1 MMMSQ
6 TNPTPEEARL
16 LLERAQ
22 RDPVWWCENV
32 LGVKLWSRQVE
43 IIESVRDNPLTAVR
57 SCHGIGKSFTAGQV
71 ILWFLN
77 AFTPSIVLSTAPTW
91 RQVEKLV
98 WKEIRASYARARKAG
113 RPLGGN
119 LLPASPELQIIRDQW
134 YAAGL
139 STNDPDRFQGYH
151 EEHILVI
158 VDEAAGV
165 PEDIFESIEG
175 VLTSEHSRLLLL
187 GNPTSIGGTFH
198 KAFRGAGYHTIHIGA
213 FDSPNFTAF
222 GITPEDFPDNSW
234 EEKITG
240 RLPNPKLI
248 TPEWAYDKFLKWGP
262 DSPAY
267 QARVLGNFPE
277 AGDDTLIPLAWVEAA
292 QARWLDVEPGE
303 PIEIGCDVARYG
315 SDETVI
321 AIRRGG
327 RVEPLLVYAQK
338 DTMETAGLVKA
349 AHAETSATAIKVDE
363 IGIGAGVVD
372 RLKELKC
379 PATGVNVASA
389 PVEPERFMNLRAEL
403 WWNLRERLDPN
414 PRVNPNPIALPPD
427 DQLLADLTNVKY
439 KIDSR
444 GRIQLESKE
453 EIKKRLGRSPDR
465 GDAVVLAYAP
475 SVTHDPA
482 ALEVLR
488 GLRVYGR

>member
-1 MMMSQ
+1 M
-6 TNPTPEEARL
+6 
-16 LLERAQ
+16 LERAQ

-32 LGVKLWSRQVE
+32 LRVKPWSKQVE
-43 IIESVRDNPLTAVR
+43 IMQSVRDNPRTAVR
-57 SCHGIGKSFTAGQV
+57 SCHGIGKSFTAGQI

-77 AFTPSIVLSTAPTW
+77 AFAPSIVLSTAPTW

-98 WKEIRASYARARKAG
+98 WKEVRASYARATAIDG
-113 RPLGGN
+113 GLGGA
-119 LLPASPELQIIRDQW
+119 LLPASPELHIVRDQW

-139 STNDPDRFQGYH
+139 STNDPNKFQGYH

-165 PEDIFESIEG
+165 PEDIFEAIEG

-222 GITPEDFPDNSW
+222 GITPEDFPGNSW

>member
-1 MMMSQ
+1 MQ
-6 TNPTPEEARL
+6 
-16 LLERAQ
+16 
-22 RDPVWWCENV
+22 
-32 LGVKLWSRQVE
+32 
-43 IIESVRDNPLTAVR
+43 SVRDNPRTAVR
-57 SCHGIGKSFTAGQV
+57 SCHGIGKSFTAGQI

-77 AFTPSIVLSTAPTW
+77 AFAPSIVLSTAPTW

-98 WKEIRASYARARKAG
+98 WKEVRASYARATAIDG
-113 RPLGGN
+113 GLGGA
-119 LLPASPELQIIRDQW
+119 LLPASPELHIVRDQW

-139 STNDPDRFQGYH
+139 STNDPNKFQGYH

-165 PEDIFESIEG
+165 PEDIFEAIEG

-187 GNPTSIGGTFH
+187 GNPTSVGGTFH
-198 KAFRGAGYHTIHIGA
+198 KAFRSPGYHAMHISA
-213 FDSPNFTAF
+213 FDAPNFTAF
-222 GITPEDFPDNSW
+222 GITQQDFEEDTW
-234 EEKITG
+234 EVRITG
-240 RLPNPKLI
+240 PLPNPKLI
-248 TPEWAYDKFLKWGP
+248 TPAWAYDKFLKWGP

>member
-1 MMMSQ
+1 MSL
-6 TNPTPEEARL
+6 TIEEARQRL
-16 LLERAQ
+16 AWAQ
-22 RDPVWWCENV
+22 GDPAWWCENV
-32 LGVKLWSRQVE
+32 LRVKPWSKQVE
-43 IIESVRDNPLTAVR
+43 IMQSVRDNPRTAVR
-57 SCHGIGKSFTAGQV
+57 SCHGIGKSFTAGQI

-77 AFTPSIVLSTAPTW
+77 AFAPSIVLSTAPTW

-98 WKEIRASYARARKAG
+98 WKEVRASYARATAIDG
-113 RPLGGN
+113 GLGGA
-119 LLPASPELQIIRDQW
+119 LLPASPELHIVRDQW

-139 STNDPDRFQGYH
+139 STNDPNKFQGYH

-165 PEDIFESIEG
+165 PEDIFEAIEG

-187 GNPTSIGGTFH
+187 GNPTSVGGTFH
-198 KAFRGAGYHTIHIGA
+198 KAFRSPGYHAMHISA
-213 FDSPNFTAF
+213 FDAPNFTAF
-222 GITPEDFPDNSW
+222 GITQQDFEEDTW
-234 EEKITG
+234 EVRITG
-240 RLPNPKLI
+240 PLPNPKLI
-248 TPEWAYDKFLKWGP
+248 TPAWAYDKFLKWGP

>member
-1 MMMSQ
+1 MSL
-6 TNPTPEEARL
+6 TIEEARQRL
-16 LLERAQ
+16 AWAQ
-22 RDPVWWCENV
+22 GDPAWWCENV
-32 LGVKLWSRQVE
+32 LRVKPWSKQVE
-43 IIESVRDNPLTAVR
+43 IMQSVRDNPRTAVR
-57 SCHGIGKSFTAGQV
+57 SCHGIGKSFTAGQI

-77 AFTPSIVLSTAPTW
+77 AFAPSIVLSTAPTW

-98 WKEIRASYARARKAG
+98 WKEVRASYARATAIDG
-113 RPLGGN
+113 GLGGA
-119 LLPASPELQIIRDQW
+119 LLPASPELHIVRDQW

-139 STNDPDRFQGYH
+139 STNDPNKFQGYH

-165 PEDIFESIEG
+165 PEDIFEAIEG

-187 GNPTSIGGTFH
+187 GNPTSVGGTFH
-198 KAFRGAGYHTIHIGA
+198 KAFRSPGYHAMHISA
-213 FDSPNFTAF
+213 FDAPNFTAF
-222 GITPEDFPDNSW
+222 GITQQDFEEDTW
-234 EEKITG
+234 EVRITG
-240 RLPNPKLI
+240 PLPNPKLI
-248 TPEWAYDKFLKWGP
+248 TPAWAYDKFLKWGP

-372 RLKELKC
+372 RLRELKC
-379 PATGVNVASA
+379 PATGVNVATA
-389 PVEPERFMNLRAEL
+389 AAEPERFTNLRAEL

-475 SVTHDPA
+475 SVAHDPA

-488 GLRVYGR
+488 GLRIYG

>member
-1 MMMSQ
+1 M
-6 TNPTPEEARL
+6 AW
-16 LLERAQ
+16 AQ
-22 RDPVWWCENV
+22 GDPAWWCENV
-32 LGVKLWSRQVE
+32 LRVKPWSKQVE
-43 IIESVRDNPLTAVR
+43 IMQSVRDNPRTAVR
-57 SCHGIGKSFTAGQV
+57 SCHGIGKSFTAGQI

-77 AFTPSIVLSTAPTW
+77 AFAPSIVLSTAPTW

-98 WKEIRASYARARKAG
+98 WKEVRASYARATAIDG
-113 RPLGGN
+113 GLGGA
-119 LLPASPELQIIRDQW
+119 LLPASPELHIVRDQW

-139 STNDPDRFQGYH
+139 STNDPNKFQGYH

-165 PEDIFESIEG
+165 PEDIFEAIEG

-222 GITPEDFPDNSW
+222 GITPEDFPGNSW

-482 ALEVLR
+482 ALSVLR

>member
-1 MMMSQ
+1 MAQAMRK
-6 TNPTPEEARL
+6 PTPEEARL
-16 LLERAQ
+16 LLQRAQ
-22 RDPVWWCENV
+22 ADPAWWCEHV
-32 LGVKLWSRQVE
+32 LRVKPWAKQVE
-43 IIESVRDNPLTAVR
+43 IMESVRDNPRTAVR

-71 ILWFLN
+71 ILWFVN
-77 AFTPSIVLSTAPTW
+77 SFSPSIVLSTAPTW

-98 WKEIRASYARARKAG
+98 WKEVRASYARARRAG

-119 LLPASPELQIIRDQW
+119 LLPASPELQIVRDQW

-213 FDSPNFTAF
+213 FDTPNFTAF
-222 GITPEDFPDNSW
+222 GITPEDFPGNSW

-248 TPEWAYDKFLKWGP
+248 TPEWAYDKYLKWGP

>member
-1 MMMSQ
+1 MARRK
-6 TNPTPEEARL
+6 PTPEEARL
-16 LLERAQ
+16 LLQRAQ
-22 RDPVWWCENV
+22 SDPVWWCEHV
-32 LGVKLWSRQVE
+32 LKVKLWSKQVE
-43 IIESVRDNPLTAVR
+43 IIESVRDNPRTAVR

-71 ILWFLN
+71 ILWFVN
-77 AFTPSIVLSTAPTW
+77 SFSPSIVLSTAPTW

-98 WKEIRASYARARKAG
+98 WKEVRASYARARRAG

-119 LLPASPELQIIRDQW
+119 LLPASPELQIVRDQW

-151 EEHILVI
+151 EKHILVI

-175 VLTSEHSRLLLL
+175 VLTSERSRLLLL

-213 FDSPNFTAF
+213 FDTPNFTAF
-222 GITPEDFPDNSW
+222 GITQDDFESNTW
-234 EEKITG
+234 EAKIAG
-240 RLPNPKLI
+240 PLPNPKLI
-248 TPEWAYDKFLKWGP
+248 TPAWAYDKFLKWGP

-292 QARWLDVEPGE
+292 QARWLDDEPGE
-303 PIEIGCDVARYG
+303 PVEIGCDVARFG
-315 SDETVI
+315 RDATVI
-321 AIRRGG
+321 ATRRGR
-327 RVEPLLVYAQK
+327 RVDPLLVHSQK
-338 DTMETAGLVKA
+338 DTMETAGLIMA
-349 AHAETSATAIKVDE
+349 AQRETGASTVKVDE

-372 RLKELKC
+372 RLRELKC
-379 PATGVNVASA
+379 PAVGVNVASA
-389 PVEPERFMNLRAEL
+389 PVEPERFTNLRTEL
-403 WWNLRERLDPN
+403 WWNLRELLNPN
-414 PRVNPNPIALPPD
+414 PRANPNPIALPPD
-427 DQLLADLTNVKY
+427 DELLVDLTNVKY
-439 KIDSR
+439 RLDSR
-444 GRIQLESKE
+444 GRMQLESKD

-465 GDAVVLAYAP
+465 GDAVVLAFAP
-475 SVTHDPA
+475 STRQDLV

-488 GLRVYGR
+488 NLKVYGR

>member
-1 MMMSQ
+1 MARP
-6 TNPTPEEARL
+6 TRNLTPEEARIL
-16 LLERAQ
+16 VEQAQ
-22 RDPVWWCENV
+22 RDPVWWCEHV
-32 LGVKLWSRQVE
+32 LRVKPWSKQIE
-43 IIESVRDNPLTAVR
+43 IIESVRDNPCTAVR
-57 SCHGIGKSFTAGQV
+57 SCHGAGKSFVAGQV
-71 ILWFLN
+71 ILWFLY
-77 AFTPSIVLSTAPTW
+77 AFSPSIVLSTAPTW

-98 WKEIRASYARARKAG
+98 WKEVRASHSRARNAG
-113 RPLGGN
+113 RPLGGS
-119 LLPASPELQIIRDQW
+119 LLPASPELQIVRDQW

-151 EEHILVI
+151 EEHLLVV

-165 PEDIFESIEG
+165 PEDIHEAVEG
-175 VLTSEHSRLLLL
+175 VLTSEHTRLLLL
-187 GNPTSIGGTFH
+187 GNPTSVGGTFH
-198 KAFRGAGYHTIHIGA
+198 KAFKSPRYRAIHISA
-213 FDSPNFTAF
+213 FDTPNFTAF
-222 GITPEDFPDNSW
+222 GITEQDFRDNTW
-234 EEKITG
+234 EAKLTG
-240 RLPNPKLI
+240 PLPNPKLI
-248 TPEWAYDKFLKWGP
+248 TPAWGYDKFVKWGP
-262 DSPAY
+262 DSVAY
-267 QARVLGNFPE
+267 QARVAGNFPE
-277 AGDDTLIPLAWVEAA
+277 GADDTLIPLAWVEAA
-292 QARWLDVEPGE
+292 QARWLDAEPGE
-303 PIEIGCDVARYG
+303 PVEIGCDVARYG

-321 AIRRGG
+321 AIRRGI

-349 AHAETSATAIKVDE
+349 AHVETGATAIKVDE

-379 PATGVNVASA
+379 PATGVNVATA
-389 PVEPERFMNLRAEL
+389 AAEPERFTNLRAEL
-403 WWNLRERLDPN
+403 WWNLRELLDPN

-488 GLRVYGR
+488 GLRIYG

>member
-1 MMMSQ
+1 MMSQ
-6 TNPTPEEARL
+6 TTKPTPEEARL

-57 SCHGIGKSFTAGQV
+57 SCHGIGKSFAAGQV

-98 WKEIRASYARARKAG
+98 WKEVRASYARARRAG

-165 PEDIFESIEG
+165 PEDIFEAIEG

-213 FDSPNFTAF
+213 FDTPNFTAF
-222 GITPEDFPDNSW
+222 GITPEDFPGNSW

-277 AGDDTLIPLAWVEAA
+277 AGGDTLIPLAWVEAA
-292 QARWLDVEPGE
+292 QARWLDDEPGE
-303 PIEIGCDVARYG
+303 PVEIGCDVARFG
-315 SDETVI
+315 QDATVI
-321 AIRRGG
+321 ATRRGR
-327 RVEPLLVYAQK
+327 RVDPLLVHSQK
-338 DTMETAGLVKA
+338 DTMETAGLIMA
-349 AHAETSATAIKVDE
+349 AYRETGASTVKVDE

-372 RLKELKC
+372 RLRELKC
-379 PATGVNVASA
+379 PAVGVNVASA
-389 PVEPERFMNLRAEL
+389 PVEPERFTNLRTEL
-403 WWNLRERLDPN
+403 WWNLRELLNPN
-414 PRVNPNPIALPPD
+414 PRANPNPIALPPD

-439 KIDSR
+439 
-444 GRIQLESKE
+444 RITSKGQTQLESKE

-465 GDAVVLAYAP
+465 GDAVVLAFAP
-475 SVTHDPA
+475 AIKQDPT

-488 GLRVYGR
+488 NLRVYGR

>member
-1 MMMSQ
+1 MSL
-6 TNPTPEEARL
+6 TIEEARQRL
-16 LLERAQ
+16 AWAQ
-22 RDPVWWCENV
+22 GDPAWWCENV
-32 LGVKLWSRQVE
+32 LRVKPWSKQVE
-43 IIESVRDNPLTAVR
+43 IMQSVRDNPRTAVR
-57 SCHGIGKSFTAGQV
+57 SCHGIGKSFTAGQI

-77 AFTPSIVLSTAPTW
+77 AFAPSIVLSTAPTW

-98 WKEIRASYARARKAG
+98 WKEVRASYARATAIDG
-113 RPLGGN
+113 GLGGA
-119 LLPASPELQIIRDQW
+119 LLPASPELHIVRDQW

-139 STNDPDRFQGYH
+139 STNDPNKFQGYH

-165 PEDIFESIEG
+165 PEDIFEAIEG

-187 GNPTSIGGTFH
+187 GNPTSVGGTFH
-198 KAFRGAGYHTIHIGA
+198 KAFRSPGYHAMHISA

-222 GITPEDFPDNSW
+222 GITEQDFYDNTW
-234 EEKITG
+234 EAKLTG
-240 RLPNPKLI
+240 PLPNPKLI
-248 TPEWAYDKFLKWGP
+248 TPAWAYDKFLKWGP

-267 QARVLGNFPE
+267 QARVLGDFPE
-277 AGDDTLIPLAWVEAA
+277 GGDDTLIPLAWVEAA
-292 QARWLDVEPGE
+292 QARWLDAEPGE
-303 PIEIGCDVARYG
+303 PVEIGCDVARYG

-327 RVEPLLVYAQK
+327 RVEPLLVYSQK

-349 AHAETSATAIKVDE
+349 AYTGSGATAIKIDE
-363 IGIGAGVVD
+363 IGLGAGVVD

>member
-1 MMMSQ
+1 M
-6 TNPTPEEARL
+6 TRNKGIGRRL
-16 LLERAQ
+16 R
-22 RDPVWWCENV
+22 RDPVGSIEKLFRV
-32 LGVKLWSRQVE
+32 ELWSRQRE
-43 IIESVRDNPLTAVR
+43 IVRAVSEHPRTAVR
-57 SCHGIGKSFTAGQV
+57 SCHGPGKTFLAGN
-71 ILWFLN
+71 IALWYLY
-77 AFTPSIVLSTAPTW
+77 AHRPSIVLTTAPTW
-91 RQVEKLV
+91 RQVEKLL
-98 WKEIRASYARARKAG
+98 WKELRASYARAG
-113 RPLGGN
+113 VLGGN
-119 LLPASPELQIIRDQW
+119 LLPKSPELQLIHDQW

-139 STNDPDRFQGYH
+139 STNQPDRFQGYH
-151 EEHILVI
+151 EKHILVV

-165 PEDIFESIEG
+165 PEDIFEAIQG

-198 KAFRGAGYHTIHIGA
+198 KAFRSPGYHTIHISA
-213 FDSPNFTAF
+213 FDTPNFTTF
-222 GITPEDFPDNSW
+222 GITEQDFHDNTW
-234 EEKITG
+234 EAKIAG
-240 RLPNPKLI
+240 PLPNPKLI
-248 TPEWAYDKFLKWGP
+248 TPAWAYDKFVTWGP

-267 QARVLGNFPE
+267 QARVMGNFPE
-277 AGDDTLIPLAWVEAA
+277 GADDTLIPLAWVEAA
-292 QARWLDVEPGE
+292 QARWLDAEPGE
-303 PIEIGCDVARYG
+303 PVEIGCDVARYG
-315 SDETVI
+315 SDESVI

-349 AHAETSATAIKVDE
+349 AHAETGATAIKVDE

-379 PATGVNVASA
+379 PATGVNVATA
-389 PVEPERFMNLRAEL
+389 AAEPERFANLRAEL
-403 WWNLRERLDPN
+403 WWNLREMLDPN

-465 GDAVVLAYAP
+465 GDAVVLAFAP
-475 SVTHDPA
+475 SVSHDPA
-482 ALEVLR
+482 ALSVLR